1 MPAQSETFLLK
12 FSYTT
17 TDSETGITSTV
28 NEEGVGISYPV
39 TATGFDDVLIA
50 ASDPV
55 RGDGYY
61 GRADGFHTIQTNLS
75 DFVGIIK
82 VQGTLDVD
90 PTESD
95 WFTVQLGTGNRSVD
109 TTGLIREE
117 NITQVQY
124 IEEKTG
130 TNSYNFTGNYV
141 KIRIKIENWTAGTVN
156 SIYLNH

>member
-12 FSYTT
+12 FSF
-17 TDSETGITSTV
+17 TDTNTGDTV
-28 NEEGVGISYPV
+28 EREGVSVVYPNDIIDFDEV
-39 TATGFDDVLIA
+39 LTAT
-50 ASDPV
+50 SEPV

-75 DFVGIIK
+75 DFVGTIK

>member
-1 MPAQSETFLLK
+1 MPAKSETFLLK
-12 FSYTT
+12 YTYT
-17 TDSETGITSTV
+17 SEGETIS
-28 NEEGVGISYPV
+28 EEGVGISYPQ
-39 TATGFDDVLIA
+39 TATGFDDTLTA
-50 ASDPV
+50 TSDPV

-61 GRADGFHTIQTNLS
+61 GRADGFHTVQINLS
-75 DFVGIIK
+75 DFVGIIRI
-82 VQGTLDVD
+82 QGSLDVD
-90 PTESD
+90 PEESD

-117 NITQVQY
+117 NITQVEY

-141 KIRIKIENWTAGTVN
+141 WLRVKIENWSAGSVD

>member
-12 FSYTT
+12 FSF
-17 TDSETGITSTV
+17 TDTNTGDTV
-28 NEEGVGISYPV
+28 EREGVSVVYPNDIIDFDEV
-39 TATGFDDVLIA
+39 LTAT
-50 ASDPV
+50 SEPV

-141 KIRIKIENWTAGTVN
+141 KIRIKIENWTVGTVN

>member
-12 FSYTT
+12 FSF
-17 TDSETGITSTV
+17 TDTNTGDTV
-28 NEEGVGISYPV
+28 EREGVSVVYPNDIIDFDEV
-39 TATGFDDVLIA
+39 LTAT
-50 ASDPV
+50 SEPV

-141 KIRIKIENWTAGTVN
+141 KIRIKLENWTAGTVN